1 MAKIEKGTK
10 FSAQEEVD
18 KYRAIYYAGAS
29 GDFNPIHIDPE
40 FGQMVGLGGVI
51 LHGLCA
57 LGFVAK
63 TVTDWTGDPGKAQ
76 ETQVPFCRA
85 RQDRGYDYRQ
95 RRGCRSYRRQ
105 GGGGPH
111 RGKPGR
117 RGSGKERVGRGG
129 SVTNTPR
136 CPPPSSGGG
145 ISGTAFITTITSII

>member
-63 TVTDWTGDPGKAQ
+63 TVTDWTGDPGKLKKLK
-76 ETQVPFCRA
+76 CRFA
-85 RQDRGYDYRQ
+85 APVKIGDMITVSGEVAEVTGDRATVALTVVNQAGAEVE
-95 RRGCRSYRRQ
+95 
-105 GGGGPH
+105 
-111 RGKPGR
+111 K
-117 RGSGKERVGRGG
+117 
-129 SVTNTPR
+129 SVM
-136 CPPPSSGGG
+136 
-145 ISGTAFITTITSII
+145 AEVEL